1 MASQNIARLGVVLG
15 LDTAEFTASIDKA
28 ISENAKLK
36 NAIRRDTNS
45 AAGELKAL
53 THATEDYGKTLTK
66 VELMQREVT
75 SGKFMNATKDMK
87 DRLLQQAAAYD
98 KVANAAKNAAG
109 ATFKMNEQQKI
120 NLTYQTTDF
129 FTQIASGQSPFIA
142 ALQQGGQLKDTMGG
156 VGNMFRAIGSLFTPF
171 TVGLG
176 GVSIALGSLGYALYK
191 ATDDLQ
197 KFQDAM
203 TLTGGFAGVT
213 YESLLNLGNVLSN
226 KTNASIGSARDLMQ
240 QLAASGKYT
249 STSIE
254 AVGEVILRFSKIAG
268 VDAAKAA
275 ETLIPLLDGTASS
288 AKQLNDKYH
297 FLTLEQYKNIEA
309 LEKQGKLQESAKMQA
324 TLLNESL
331 QSTQRELGIL
341 EKAWQGVANFASQA
355 WDAMLGLGREDGVA
369 RAKQLEKNINDI
381 TQQIED
387 RRAKGMKTGSQEAAL
402 KAFQVELNAI
412 ISKEMAALDAAE
424 ARAKAA
430 EANQKGIKDYSGAG
444 GAAKEKEIRLA
455 TAKAIANNQY
465 LIDIE
470 SANERQR
477 IELETDKEIREKRLE
492 FDKRSAEEKRAFG
505 GLLARQLDAE
515 IYTLELKRDEKLRA
529 IRTKNMM
536 AEFAEEERLRNEAA
550 VAFAIEDNRR
560 AAMRTASQAQT
571 RELEFQRE
579 SLELKYQMIYATQT
593 EQRLAQVSL
602 EYARKRR
609 EAEVSPERDFL
620 MGQLDRQEQMEKM
633 FVVMQESARRTEQV
647 FNSVFGNLT
656 SAIDNFV
663 KTGKLSMKDLTRSI
677 IQDLIAIQMRAAML
691 RFLGGIFG
699 NLSAASTYGTIPGSQ
714 QTNLL
719 AAQDAGFAR
728 RAAGGSVTNNTP
740 YLVGERGPEVF
751 VPSGSGT
758 IIPNNQMGNMGG
770 VTNVTNNYINA
781 IDTKSFED
789 RLLNSSN
796 AIWAANQYANK
807 SLAVNRGRA

>member
-1 MASQNIARLGVVLG
+1 MASQNIARLGVVLA

-45 AAGELKAL
+45 AAGELKTL
-53 THATEDYGKTLTK
+53 IHATEDYGKALTK
-66 VELMQREVT
+66 VELIQREVT
-75 SGKFMNATKDMK
+75 SGKFMNATQDMK

-98 KVANAAKNAAG
+98 KIAMSAKGAAG

-142 ALQQGGQLKDTMGG
+142 AIQQGGQLKDTMGG
-156 VGNMFRAIGSLFTPF
+156 VGNMFKAIGSLFTPF
-171 TVGLG
+171 SVGLG
-176 GVSIALGSLGYALYK
+176 TVAIAVGSVSYALYK
-191 ATDDLQ
+191 AIDDLD
-197 KFQDAM
+197 KFKDAM
-203 TLTGGFAGVT
+203 TLTGGFAGLT
-213 YESLLNLGNVLSN
+213 YESLLNLGNVLST

-309 LEKQGKLQESAKMQA
+309 LERQGKLQESAKMQA
-324 TLLNESL
+324 NLLNESL
-331 QSTQRELGIL
+331 QSTQRQLGTL

-355 WDAMLGLGREDGVA
+355 WDAMLGIGREDGVE
-369 RAKQLEKNINDI
+369 RAKQLEKSINDI

-387 RRAKGMKTGSQEAAL
+387 RRAKGMKTGSQETAL

-412 ISKEMAALDAAE
+412 VSKEMAALNAAE

-430 EANQKGIKDYSGAG
+430 EANQKGIKDYSSAG

-455 TAKAIANNQY
+455 IAKAIANNEY
-465 LIDIE
+465 FIAIE
-470 SANERQR
+470 SANERQK

-492 FDKRSAEEKRAFG
+492 FDKKSTEEKRAFG

-529 IRTKNMM
+529 IKTKNMLIG
-536 AEFAEEERLRNEAA
+536 FAEEERLRKESDDAF
-550 VAFAIEDNRR
+550 VAEDNRR
-560 AAMRTASQAQT
+560 AAARTASQAQT
-571 RELEFQRE
+571 QELEFQRE
-579 SLELKYQMIYATQT
+579 SLELKYQMIYATET
-593 EQRLAQVSL
+593 EQKLAQISL
-602 EYARKRR
+602 DYARKRK
-609 EAEVSPERDFL
+609 EAENGPEKDFVL
-620 MGQLDRQEQMEKM
+620 GQIERQEEMAKM
-633 FVVMQESARRTEQV
+633 FVIMQESAKRTQQV
-647 FNSVFGNLT
+647 FDSVFGNLS

-663 KTGKLSMKDLTRSI
+663 KTGKLNMKDLARSV
-677 IQDLIAIQMRAAML
+677 IQDLIAIQLKAAAL
-691 RFLGGIFG
+691 RFLGGMFASFG
-699 NLSAASTYGTIPGSQ
+699 NVGANGASGMGTGVTGFGSAYA
-714 QTNLL
+714 
-719 AAQDAGFAR
+719 D
-728 RAAGGSVTNNTP
+728 GGDPPVGKISV
-740 YLVGERGPEVF
+740 VGERGPELF
-751 VPSGSGT
+751 VPRTAGT
-758 IIPNNQMGNMGG
+758 IIPNHALGNMGST
-770 VTNVTNNYINA
+770 TNVTNNYINA

-789 RLLNSSN
+789 RLLGSSN
-796 AIWAANQYANK
+796 AIWAANQYAGK

>member
-66 VELMQREVT
+66 VELIQREVT

-98 KVANAAKNAAG
+98 KIAGAAKNAAG

-142 ALQQGGQLKDTMGG
+142 AIQQGGQLKDTMGG
-156 VGNMFRAIGSLFTPF
+156 VGNMFKAIGSLFTPF
-171 TVGLG
+171 SVGIG

-191 ATDDLQ
+191 AIDDLD
-197 KFQDAM
+197 KFKDAM

-369 RAKQLEKNINDI
+369 RATELEKKINDI

-387 RRAKGMKTGSQEAAL
+387 RRAKGMKTGSQESAL
-402 KAFQVELNAI
+402 KAFQTELNAI
-412 ISKEMAALDAAE
+412 VSKEMAALDAAE

-455 TAKAIANNQY
+455 IAKAIANNQY

-470 SANERQR
+470 SANERQK

-515 IYTLELKRDEKLRA
+515 IYTLELKRDEKLRG
-529 IRTKNMM
+529 IRTKNML
-536 AEFAEEERLRNEAA
+536 AEFADEERQRNEASA
-550 VAFAIEDNRR
+550 AFAAEDNRR

-579 SLELKYQMIYATQT
+579 SLELKYQLIYATQT
-593 EQRLAQVSL
+593 EQKLAQVSL

-609 EAEVSPERDFL
+609 EAESSPERESL
-620 MGQLDRQEQMEKM
+620 MKDLERQEQIAKM
-633 FVVMQESARRTEQV
+633 NVAIQESARLTQQV
-647 FNSVFGNLT
+647 FDTVFGNLS

-663 KTGKLSMKDLTRSI
+663 KTGKLSFKDLARSV
-677 IQDLIAIQMRAAML
+677 IQDLIAIQMKAATMRLLGMAFNSFAPTPSANPSQYALDFSSTKLGQTRA
-691 RFLGGIFG
+691 
-699 NLSAASTYGTIPGSQ
+699 S
-714 QTNLL
+714 
-719 AAQDAGFAR
+719 
-728 RAAGGSVTNNTP
+728 GGSVTNNTP
-740 YLVGERGPEVF
+740 YVVGERGPEVF

-758 IIPNNQMGNMGG
+758 IIPNGQIGGMGG
-770 VTNVTNNYINA
+770 TTNVTNNYINA

-789 RLLNSSN
+789 RLLGSSN

>member
-53 THATEDYGKTLTK
+53 VHATEDYGKTLTK
-66 VELMQREVT
+66 VELIQREVT

-98 KVANAAKNAAG
+98 KIADSAKNAAG

-171 TVGLG
+171 SVGLG
-176 GVSIALGSLGYALYK
+176 TVSIALGSLGYALYK
-191 ATDDLQ
+191 AIDDLD
-197 KFQDAM
+197 KFKDAM

-213 YESLLNLGNVLSN
+213 YESLLNLGDVLSN

-249 STSIE
+249 STSME

-369 RAKQLEKNINDI
+369 RAKELEKKINDI

-387 RRAKGMKTGSQEAAL
+387 RRSKGMKTGSQEAAL

-412 ISKEMAALDAAE
+412 VSKEMAALDAAE

-430 EANQKGIKDYSGAG
+430 EANQKGIKDYTGAG

-470 SANERQR
+470 SANERQK

-529 IRTKNMM
+529 IRTKNML
-536 AEFAEEERLRNEAA
+536 AEFADEERQRNEASA
-550 VAFAIEDNRR
+550 AFAAEDNRR

-579 SLELKYQMIYATQT
+579 SLDLKYQLIYATQT

-609 EAEVSPERDFL
+609 EAEASPERDFL
-620 MGQLDRQEQMEKM
+620 MGELERQEELAKM
-633 FVVMQESARRTEQV
+633 FVVMQESARRTQQV
-647 FNSVFGNLT
+647 FDSVFGNLS

-663 KTGKLSMKDLTRSI
+663 KTGKLSMKDLARSI
-677 IQDLIAIQMRAAML
+677 IQDLIAIQMKAMVL
-691 RFLGGIFG
+691 RFLGSAFANI
-699 NLSAASTYGTIPGSQ
+699 SAAGTYGTIPGSQ
-714 QTNLL
+714 QTNML
-719 AAQDAGFAR
+719 AAQDAGFLP
-728 RAAGGSVTNNTP
+728 RANGGPVSANGS
-740 YLVGERGPEVF
+740 YLVGERGPELF
-751 VPSGSGT
+751 MPSGSGT

-770 VTNVTNNYINA
+770 QTNVTNNYINA
-781 IDTKSFED
+781 IDVKSFED
-789 RLLNSSN
+789 RLLGSSN
-796 AIWAANQYANK
+796 TIWAANQYANK
-807 SLAVNRGRA
+807 NLSTNFGRT